1 MKALLT
7 LAIAAA
13 AVGAVPAAAQTID
26 PGMTREEVEG
36 LLGKPVGVRSTG
48 THVYLFYRN
57 GCEERCGM
65 QDLVILENDGVV
77 DAIFRNPSRKF
88 SGASSS
94 PTGVKPEATVGERAS
109 QRGDRGGI
117 IVAPTRGDTT
127 AEAVPTPPR
136 ATPTAGAA
144 ITTPTQPR
152 TTMPAATAPA
162 TIPSTTVTGNP
173 GAETRPTMGP
183 GGVPLNPADTI
194 TVRPAPANPTLL
206 MPATPQSAPVP
217 NAGAKPSPS
226 DSARAARGTRPDTTR
241 KP

>member
-13 AVGAVPAAAQTID
+13 AFGAVPALAQTID

-65 QDLVILENDGVV
+65 QDLVILESDGVV
-77 DAIFRNPSRKF
+77 DAIFRNPNRKF

-94 PTGVKPEATVGERAS
+94 PNGVKAEATTGERATEGRR
-109 QRGDRGGI
+109 RGAL
-117 IVAPTRGDTT
+117 IVAPASTE
-127 AEAVPTPPR
+127 AEAV
-136 ATPTAGAA
+136 ATPTRVVPNPGSATATSTQPVR
-144 ITTPTQPR
+144 TTP
-152 TTMPAATAPA
+152 PANT
-162 TIPSTTVTGNP
+162 PSTTISSP
-173 GAETRPTMGP
+173 SSQTRPTTGP
-183 GGVPLNPADTI
+183 GGVPLNPSDTI
-194 TVRPAPANPTLL
+194 TVRTAPANPTQL

-226 DSARAARGTRPDTTR
+226 DSAKAARAVRPDTTK